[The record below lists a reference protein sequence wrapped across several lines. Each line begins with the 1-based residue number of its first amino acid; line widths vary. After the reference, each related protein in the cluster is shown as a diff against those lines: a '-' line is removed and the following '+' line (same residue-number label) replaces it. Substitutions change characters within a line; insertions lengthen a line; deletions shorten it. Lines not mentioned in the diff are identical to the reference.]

1 MRESTH
7 WMWDSGKT
15 PGEIA
20 DRIVVERKVLEGV
33 PISMWSKKHVAL
45 GGATGL
51 GVLALLAGLFSAH
64 GVFAAPAASGPT
76 SSPVQATFI
85 GSASLNTSSGS
96 ASGVA
101 SKELGPSI
109 DEQAPHTSTIIRVPA
124 SGVPNPAGLGVVT
137 DSGNGFAGLNHFQ
150 QRFAGTGAYAGTQFS
165 LEPPDQALCVGNGY
179 VMESINTAVAVYNA
193 AGVLQGGVT
202 PLNQFFGL
210 TPEINR
216 ATSTF
221 GDFTSDPKCYYDSD
235 TGHFFLTMLQI
246 DVDPATGNFNPHS
259 HVYIA
264 VSKTS
269 NPTGKWNI
277 LAFDT
282 TDDGTNGTPSH
293 PNCPCLG
300 DQPLI
305 GADQYGFYV
314 STNEFPLFTGGFNG
328 AQVYAFS
335 KTALERGSTSRGV
348 HLDVGGSV
356 STPDA
361 GGIWYSI
368 QPATSP
374 AAQYATANGGTEYF
388 LSALDFGATLD
399 NRVAAW
405 ALSNTASL
413 ATNSP
418 SVSLDHAVIGSEV
431 YGQPPSA
438 VQKSGPI
445 PLGDSVKNPLAQLQS
460 NDDRM
465 NQVVFASGKLW
476 SGVNTVVQTPNGP
489 TRSAIA
495 YFEVAPSSGGSFAPT
510 MAGQGYVAVNQE
522 NTLYPSIGVNASG
535 GAVMTFTLVGPD
547 YYPSAAYYNLSGGDG
562 NVHIVGAGQGPE
574 DGFTGYKKL
583 GGGGSSRWGDYSAAV
598 AGPDGS
604 IWMAT
609 EFIGQSCADA
619 QFNADSTCGGT
630 RSFYANW
637 GTYIANVQP

>member
-1 MRESTH
+1 
-7 WMWDSGKT
+7 
-15 PGEIA
+15 
-20 DRIVVERKVLEGV
+20 
-33 PISMWSKKHVAL
+33 MWSKKHVAL
-45 GGATGL
+45 GSATGL

-64 GVFAAPAASGPT
+64 GAFAAPTASGPT
-76 SSPVQATFI
+76 SSSVQAALVGT
-85 GSASLNTSSGS
+85 ASLNTGSGT
-96 ASGVA
+96 ASGGKA
-101 SKELGPSI
+101 STEFGPSV

-150 QRFAGTGAYAGTQFS
+150 QRYAGTGAYAGTQFS
-165 LEPPDQALCVGNGY
+165 LEPPDQALCVGGGY
-179 VMESINTAVAVYNA
+179 VVESINTAVAVYNTSGA
-193 AGVLQGGVT
+193 LQGGVT

-210 TPEINR
+210 APEINR
-216 ATSTF
+216 TTGVY

-246 DVDPATGNFNPHS
+246 DVDPATGNLNPHS
-259 HVYIA
+259 HTYIA

-269 NPTGKWNI
+269 NPTDKWNV
-277 LAFDT
+277 LSFDT
-282 TDDGTNGTPSH
+282 TDDGSNGTLNH
-293 PNCPCLG
+293 AGCPCFG

-305 GADQYGFYV
+305 GADKYGFYIT
-314 STNEFPLFTGGFNG
+314 TNEFPIFANGFNG

-335 KTALERGSTSRGV
+335 KVALERGSTTNGV
-348 HLDVGGSV
+348 HLDVGGTA
-356 STPDA
+356 STPDKVCC
-361 GGIWYSI
+361 WYSL

-374 AAQYATANGGTEYF
+374 AAQYATANGGTEYL
-388 LSALDFGATLD
+388 LSALDFSATLD
-399 NRVAAW
+399 NRVAVW
-405 ALSNTASL
+405 ALSNTQSL
-413 ATNSP
+413 TSRNP
-418 SVSLDHAVIGSEV
+418 SLNVAHAVIGSEV

-438 VQKSGPI
+438 VQKSGAI
-445 PLGDSVKNPLAQLQS
+445 PLADSIKNPLAQIQS

-465 NQVVFASGKLW
+465 NQVVYAGGKLW
-476 SGVNTVVQTPNGP
+476 SGVNSVVQTPNGP

-495 YFEVAPSSGGSFAPT
+495 YFEVAPASGGSFAPT

-522 NTLYPSIGVNASG
+522 NTLYPSIGVNANG

-547 YYPSAAYYNLSGGDG
+547 YYPSAAYYDLTGGDG
-562 NVHIVGAGQGPE
+562 NVHIVGAGVGPE

-609 EFIGQSCADA
+609 EYIGQTCSDA
-619 QFNADSTCGGT
+619 QFNADTTCGGT

-637 GTYIANVQP
+637 GTYIASVQP